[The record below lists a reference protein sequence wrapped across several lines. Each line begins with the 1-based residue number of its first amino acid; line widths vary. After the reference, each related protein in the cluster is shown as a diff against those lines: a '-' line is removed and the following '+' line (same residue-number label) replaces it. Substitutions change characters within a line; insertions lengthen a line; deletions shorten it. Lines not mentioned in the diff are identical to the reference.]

1 MTDVPFETFLE
12 EKSLNEGKPIVIM
25 GNSPSAIQEDI
36 NLLDSFTTIGVN
48 RILQSYVPDYL
59 LVCDDKI
66 VKQEYDRITQ
76 YAGKKLLYYP
86 LVERNKNQYLN
97 NLEGKFG
104 WSLVKGHGRDRCLSV
119 CESIGEEWEIQ
130 TEGSTPA
137 YAIQMAYLWGCNPI
151 VLIGVDFNAP
161 ILDSPEDGYYDFDGD
176 VTFYWHSGG
185 DNGLLIDKY
194 NFVIDIMDYSG
205 EWENLATAYPTQTSV
220 AMYDICGQQSCGY
233 RWRVRAHNA
242 AGWSE
247 YSDYWEFTV
256 VTEF

>member
-1 MTDVPFETFLE
+1 MKETMYA
-12 EKSLNEGKPIVIM
+12 G
-25 GNSPSAIQEDI
+25 
-36 NLLDSFTTIGVN
+36 
-48 RILQSYVPDYL
+48 LQSN
-59 LVCDDKI
+59 I
-66 VKQEYDRITQ
+66 NH
-76 YAGKKLLYYP
+76 G
-86 LVERNKNQYLN
+86 NKTNIDF
-97 NLEGKFG
+97 EGY
-104 WSLVKGHGRDRCLSV
+104 R
-119 CESIGEEWEIQ
+119 
-130 TEGSTPA
+130 P
-137 YAIQMAYLWGCNPI
+137 P
-151 VLIGVDFNAP
+151 NAP
-161 ILDSPEDGYYDFDGD
+161 ILNSPEDGYYDFDGD

-220 AMYDICGQQSCGY
+220 VMYDICGQQSCGY